1 MYSSGFLRF
10 TALPIQLSYGI
21 ERRNVT
27 LRYHGSSISESSHLS
42 WRRRPF
48 GLSNDESMGYRC
60 APGCYHVI
68 HVNIVLSAI
77 FGGPRSFCDPDILL
91 PNVKKRLLLSIRICQ
106 IKRSYRCLNLY
117 WIFSSDSLA
126 ERKTG
131 KPFKWTDDKNV
142 WLPFKICRR

>member
-1 MYSSGFLRF
+1 MYSSGFLRCI
-10 TALPIQLSYGI
+10 ADLLSCGI

-27 LRYHGSSISESSHLS
+27 LRYHGSKISESPHLS
-42 WRRRPF
+42 RRKRPF
-48 GLSNDESMGYRC
+48 GWSNDGSMSYRC
-60 APGCYHVI
+60 AHGCSHVI
-68 HVNIVLSAI
+68 RVNIVFSAI
-77 FGGPRSFCDPDILL
+77 LAGPRSFCDPEILL

-131 KPFKWTDDKNV
+131 KPFKWKDDKNIR
-142 WLPFKICRR
+142 LPFKICRR